1 MELNFKKEK
10 KMKNKDIETKEKNNC
25 IRVCI
30 RVRPLLEHEDVE
42 FWQVDKDKNIIYTD
56 NYYSDQN
63 EIINESYALTNNLS
77 NKSLSYAKKDVKKLL
92 IDSIY
97 TPQKFNFDRVY
108 SIDCDSQ
115 LIYKEMCKD
124 VVSSALQ
131 GYNGSI
137 FMYGQTTSGKT
148 FTMLGSPS
156 NPGVLPCVLRDI
168 FLKMKKIKKD
178 NNKIEFKVY
187 CSYIEI
193 YNENIHDLL
202 TDSNYLKLIDDKK
215 YGVVVAGAKKVKIDD
230 FETGIAIK
238 NFGEE
243 NRKYRETLFNE
254 YSSRS
259 HCIFQIF
266 IESFEIKDEGE
277 NVINKFSCLNLI
289 DLAGSERINEYESK
303 NITTGETGYINKSL
317 FVLAHVINKL
327 AENNTGKK
335 IHIPY
340 RDSKLTRLL
349 SQALGGNSLTTII
362 CTVSPAALNY
372 YQTLST
378 LRFAMRARSVKLKLN
393 SNEYVDDKEKIEFY
407 KNEIKKLKEE
417 LRNRNLQDISI
428 RSEGYGNNNI
438 LHGGKGFIRDDLK
451 EIMNSYKNMND
462 ELNNYKELYL
472 KEKQKTE
479 NYREHFDN
487 LKNKKESNNIN
498 NINTDNDVT
507 FIDEILTQIN
517 LNDESN
523 NQINSLNYNKWKEE
537 SQKFIQNYKNDLASL
552 KEAYI
557 KKIKILH
564 DKMFSNNNNND
575 DDNDIIN
582 IDKNGI
588 NLDLK
593 NNTEDN
599 NNINTDKINNMNI
612 INTES
617 MKDKEDKEDKE
628 ENNLLNNNN
637 INSKND
643 SLLNSAEI
651 NLKTKLPDELLRIS
665 QNHSKILPNL
675 SETNTIEDLNEEDEV
690 ISKINSGDIFSGINL
705 EYETSD
711 NEDINKIENFKK
723 LYSDKIDELEKAMEH
738 WKSYIETFYRNK
750 IKKINEGGG
759 VEMVGL
765 IDGELPVMKYTTQ
778 HQNTLKKLR
787 DLYESKVKELEKSF
801 FNILKIITAKKVAAM
816 NNK

>member
-1 MELNFKKEK
+1 MKIKE
-10 KMKNKDIETKEKNNC
+10 NDSKEKNNC
-25 IRVCI
+25 IRVCV
-30 RVRPLLEHEDVE
+30 RVRPLLSHEDVE
-42 FWQVDKDKNIIYTD
+42 FWQVDKEKNIIYTD

-77 NKSLSYAKKDVKKLL
+77 NKSISYTRKDVKKLL

-97 TPQKFNFDRVY
+97 APQKFNFDKVY
-108 SIDCDSQ
+108 SINCDSQ

-124 VVSSALQ
+124 VVTSALE

-148 FTMLGSPS
+148 FTMLGSPN
-156 NPGVLPCVLRDI
+156 NPGILPCVLRDI
-168 FLKMKKIKKD
+168 FLKIKKKK
-178 NNKIEFKVY
+178 NENENIEFKVY

-215 YGVVVAGAKKVKIDD
+215 YGIIVAGAKKVIVDN
-230 FETGIAIK
+230 FETGIEIK

-266 IESFEIKDEGE
+266 IESYEIKEQGE
-277 NVINKFSCLNLI
+277 LGTTKYSCLNLV

-327 AENNTGKK
+327 AENNQGKK
-335 IHIPY
+335 IYIPY

-378 LRFAMRARSVKLKLN
+378 LRFATRAKSVKLRIT
-393 SNEYVDDKEKIEFY
+393 SNEFVDDKEKIEYY
-407 KNEIKKLKEE
+407 KNEIRRLKEE
-417 LRNRNLQDISI
+417 LKNKNNNNDISL
-428 RSEGYGNNNI
+428 RSEGYNTNYKNNFT
-438 LHGGKGFIRDDLK
+438 GEKGFINDDIK
-451 EIMNSYKNMND
+451 EMMNSYKKINN

-472 KEKQKTE
+472 KEQQKSNLYKEQYET
-479 NYREHFDN
+479 
-487 LKNKKESNNIN
+487 LKNKKDDNEKFNNTN
-498 NINTDNDVT
+498 NNDDKIFV
-507 FIDEILTQIN
+507 DEILSQ
-517 LNDESN
+517 LQSNDESN
-523 NQINSLNYNKWKEE
+523 NILQNSINSINYSKWKDE
-537 SQKFIQNYKNDLASL
+537 SSKISQNYKDDLLSL
-552 KEAYI
+552 KEAY
-557 KKIKILH
+557 KQKIMILH
-564 DKMFSNNNNND
+564 DSMFPNTNLNTNNND
-575 DDNDIIN
+575 DNIN
-582 IDKNGI
+582 KLNI
-588 NLDLK
+588 NYL
-593 NNTEDN
+593 N
-599 NNINTDKINNMNI
+599 NNIETKRDKDENI
-612 INTES
+612 I
-617 MKDKEDKEDKE
+617 
-628 ENNLLNNNN
+628 NNN

-643 SLLNSAEI
+643 SLLNSQEI
-651 NLKTKLPDELLRIS
+651 NLKSKLPDDLLKIS

-675 SETNTIEDLNEEDEV
+675 SETNTIEDTNEEDE
-690 ISKINSGDIFSGINL
+690 I
-705 EYETSD
+705 
-711 NEDINKIENFKK
+711 INKINNGEIFNNINLIYEISEEENNNNIANIKK
-723 LYSDKIDELEKAMEH
+723 IYNETIDELDKALEH

-759 VEMVGL
+759 LEIVGL
-765 IDGELPVMKYTTQ
+765 IDGELPIKKYTTQ
-778 HQNTLKKLR
+778 HQNMLNKLR
-787 DLYESKVKELEKSF
+787 ELYEKKVKEMETSF
-801 FNILKIITAKKVAAM
+801 FNLLRLVTAKNMKVM
-816 NNK
+816 SKN

>member
-1 MELNFKKEK
+1 MQNKENEPKEK
-10 KMKNKDIETKEKNNC
+10 TNC

-30 RVRPLLEHEDVE
+30 RVRPLLEHDEDIE

-56 NYYSDQN
+56 NYFSDQN

-77 NKSLSYAKKDVKKLL
+77 NKSLSYTKKDVKKLL

-97 TPQKFNFDRVY
+97 APQKFNFDKVY
-108 SIDCDSQ
+108 SIENDSQ

-124 VVSSALQ
+124 VVSSALE

-148 FTMLGSPS
+148 YTMLGSPN
-156 NPGVLPCVLRDI
+156 NPGILPCVLRDI
-168 FLKMKKIKKD
+168 FLKIKKIKQNND
-178 NNKIEFKVY
+178 NIEFKVY

-202 TDSNYLKLIDDKK
+202 TDSNFLKLIDDKK
-215 YGVVVAGAKKVKIDD
+215 YGVIVAGAKKVIIDN
-230 FETGIAIK
+230 FETGIEIK

-266 IESFEIKDEGE
+266 IESFEIKEE
-277 NVINKFSCLNLI
+277 NDITTSKYSCLNLI

-303 NITTGETGYINKSL
+303 NVTTGETGYINKSL

-327 AENNTGKK
+327 AENNQGKK

-378 LRFAMRARSVKLKLN
+378 LRFAMRAKSVKLKIV

-407 KNEIKKLKEE
+407 KNEIKRLKEE
-417 LRNRNLQDISI
+417 LKNRTTQDISI
-428 RSEGYGNNNI
+428 RSEGYGNINNI
-438 LHGGKGFIRDDLK
+438 FGASGNYINNDMK
-451 EIMNSYKNMND
+451 ELINSYKKIQS

-472 KEKQKTE
+472 KEKQKSDIYKEQYETLKKQSE
-479 NYREHFDN
+479 ESEKFNHINDDNIYVDEIISQIQINDASNNILQNSINLVNYNKWKDETAKISQNYKDDLNSLKEAYKQKIILLHNSIFSYNVKNEKNNDN
-487 LKNKKESNNIN
+487 INNIN
-498 NINTDNDVT
+498 NINY
-507 FIDEILTQIN
+507 
-517 LNDESN
+517 LN
-523 NQINSLNYNKWKEE
+523 
-537 SQKFIQNYKNDLASL
+537 
-552 KEAYI
+552 
-557 KKIKILH
+557 
-564 DKMFSNNNNND
+564 
-575 DDNDIIN
+575 
-582 IDKNGI
+582 
-588 NLDLK
+588 
-593 NNTEDN
+593 NNTE
-599 NNINTDKINNMNI
+599 I
-612 INTES
+612 I
-617 MKDKEDKEDKE
+617 KDKEDI
-628 ENNLLNNNN
+628 NNNN
-637 INSKND
+637 INSRND

-651 NLKTKLPDELLRIS
+651 NIKPKVPEELLKIS
-665 QNHSKILPNL
+665 QNHSKILPNY
-675 SETNTIEDLNEEDEV
+675 SDTNTIEDTNEEDE
-690 ISKINSGDIFSGINL
+690 I
-705 EYETSD
+705 
-711 NEDINKIENFKK
+711 INKINNGEIFNNINLIYDISEEDNVNNIGNIKK
-723 LYSDKIDELEKAMEH
+723 LYSEKIEELEKAMEH

-759 VEMVGL
+759 LEIMGL
-765 IDGELPVMKYTTQ
+765 IDGELPVKKYTTQ
-778 HQNTLKKLR
+778 HQNILKKLR
-787 DLYESKVKELEKSF
+787 ELYQDKVKDLEKAF
-801 FNILKIITAKKVAAM
+801 FSSLKIITAKKFDVM
-816 NNK
+816 NK

>member
-1 MELNFKKEK
+1 MQNKENEPKEK
-10 KMKNKDIETKEKNNC
+10 TNC

-30 RVRPLLEHEDVE
+30 RVRPLLEHEDIE

-56 NYYSDQN
+56 NYFSDQN

-77 NKSLSYAKKDVKKLL
+77 NKSLSYTKKDVKKLL

-97 TPQKFNFDRVY
+97 APQKFNFDKVY
-108 SIDCDSQ
+108 SIENDSQ

-124 VVSSALQ
+124 VVSSALE

-148 FTMLGSPS
+148 YTMLGSPN
-156 NPGVLPCVLRDI
+156 NPGILPCVLRDI
-168 FLKMKKIKKD
+168 FLKIKKIKQNND
-178 NNKIEFKVY
+178 NIEFKVY

-202 TDSNYLKLIDDKK
+202 TDSNFLKLIDDKK
-215 YGVVVAGAKKVKIDD
+215 YGVIVAGAKKVIIDN
-230 FETGIAIK
+230 FETGIEIK

-266 IESFEIKDEGE
+266 IESFEIKEE
-277 NVINKFSCLNLI
+277 NDITTNKYSCLNLI

-303 NITTGETGYINKSL
+303 NVTTGETGYINKSL

-327 AENNTGKK
+327 AENNQGKK

-378 LRFAMRARSVKLKLN
+378 LRFAMRAKSVKLKIV

-407 KNEIKKLKEE
+407 KNEIKRLKEE
-417 LRNRNLQDISI
+417 LKNRTTQDISI
-428 RSEGYGNNNI
+428 RSEGYGNINNI
-438 LHGGKGFIRDDLK
+438 FGASGNYINNDMK
-451 EIMNSYKNMND
+451 ELINSYKKIQS

-472 KEKQKTE
+472 KEKQKSDIYKEQYETLKKQSE
-479 NYREHFDN
+479 ESEKFNHINDDNIYVDEIISQIQINDESNNILQNSINLVNYNKWKDETAKISQNYKDDLNSLKEAYKQKIIILHNSIFSYNVKNEKNNDN
-487 LKNKKESNNIN
+487 INNIN
-498 NINTDNDVT
+498 NINY
-507 FIDEILTQIN
+507 
-517 LNDESN
+517 LN
-523 NQINSLNYNKWKEE
+523 
-537 SQKFIQNYKNDLASL
+537 
-552 KEAYI
+552 
-557 KKIKILH
+557 
-564 DKMFSNNNNND
+564 
-575 DDNDIIN
+575 
-582 IDKNGI
+582 
-588 NLDLK
+588 
-593 NNTEDN
+593 NNTE
-599 NNINTDKINNMNI
+599 I
-612 INTES
+612 I
-617 MKDKEDKEDKE
+617 KDKEDI
-628 ENNLLNNNN
+628 NNNN
-637 INSKND
+637 INSRND

-651 NLKTKLPDELLRIS
+651 NIKPKVPEELLKIS
-665 QNHSKILPNL
+665 QNHSKILPNY
-675 SETNTIEDLNEEDEV
+675 SDTNTIEDTNEEDE
-690 ISKINSGDIFSGINL
+690 I
-705 EYETSD
+705 
-711 NEDINKIENFKK
+711 INKINNGEIFNNINLIYDISEEDNVNNIGNIKK
-723 LYSDKIDELEKAMEH
+723 LYSEKIEELEKAMEH

-759 VEMVGL
+759 LEIMGL
-765 IDGELPVMKYTTQ
+765 IDGELPVKKYTTQ
-778 HQNTLKKLR
+778 HQNILKKLR
-787 DLYESKVKELEKSF
+787 ELYQDKVKDLEKAF
-801 FNILKIITAKKVAAM
+801 FSSLKIITAKKFDVM
-816 NNK
+816 NK

>member
-1 MELNFKKEK
+1 MQIKE
-10 KMKNKDIETKEKNNC
+10 NDQKEKNSC

-77 NKSLSYAKKDVKKLL
+77 NKSMSYTKKDVKKLL

-97 TPQKFNFDRVY
+97 APQKFNFDRVY

-124 VVSSALQ
+124 VVSSALE

-148 FTMLGSPS
+148 FTMLGSPN
-156 NPGVLPCVLRDI
+156 NPGILPCVLRDI
-168 FLKMKKIKKD
+168 FLKIKKIKKEND
-178 NNKIEFKVY
+178 NIEFKVY

-202 TDSNYLKLIDDKK
+202 TDSNFLKLIDDKK
-215 YGVVVAGAKKVKIDD
+215 YGVIVAGAKKVIIDN
-230 FETGIAIK
+230 FETGIEIK

-266 IESFEIKDEGE
+266 IENFEMKDEGD
-277 NVINKFSCLNLI
+277 ISSTKYSCLNLI

-327 AENNTGKK
+327 AENNQGKK

-378 LRFAMRARSVKLKLN
+378 LRFAMRAKSVKLKLV
-393 SNEYVDDKEKIEFY
+393 SNEYVDDKEKIEYY
-407 KNEIKKLKEE
+407 KNEIRRLKEE
-417 LRNRNLQDISI
+417 LKNKTSQEISI
-428 RSEGYGNNNI
+428 RSEGYGNINNNF
-438 LHGGKGFIRDDLK
+438 GGGGYIKEDLK
-451 EIMNSYKNMND
+451 EIMNSYKQMNT

-472 KEKQKTE
+472 KEKQKS
-479 NYREHFDN
+479 N
-487 LKNKKESNNIN
+487 LYKEKYESLIKNPEESDRINNIN
-498 NINTDNDVT
+498 NNNQINDDNMY
-507 FIDEILTQIN
+507 IDEIISQIQS
-517 LNDESN
+517 NDESN
-523 NQINSLNYNKWKEE
+523 QILQNSINSVKYSRWKDDTLKI
-537 SQKFIQNYKNDLASL
+537 SQNYKNDLSSL
-552 KEAYI
+552 KEAY
-557 KKIKILH
+557 KQKIMLLH
-564 DKMFSNNNNND
+564 ESVFSNNNTNINNND
-575 DDNDIIN
+575 DNTNNTNIN
-582 IDKNGI
+582 FLN
-588 NLDLK
+588 
-593 NNTEDN
+593 NNTE
-599 NNINTDKINNMNI
+599 I
-612 INTES
+612 I
-617 MKDKEDKEDKE
+617 KDKE
-628 ENNLLNNNN
+628 ENNINNN
-637 INSKND
+637 INFKND

-651 NLKTKLPDELLRIS
+651 NIKSKVPEDLLKIS

-675 SETNTIEDLNEEDEV
+675 SDTNTIEDTNEEDE
-690 ISKINSGDIFSGINL
+690 I
-705 EYETSD
+705 
-711 NEDINKIENFKK
+711 INKINNGEIFNNINLIYEISDEENVNNIENIKK
-723 LYSDKIDELEKAMEH
+723 IYSDKIEELEKAMEH
-738 WKSYIETFYRNK
+738 WKNYIEAYYRNK
-750 IKKINEGGG
+750 IKKLNEGGG
-759 VEMVGL
+759 LEIMGL
-765 IDGELPVMKYTTQ
+765 IDGELPIKKYTTQ
-778 HQNTLKKLR
+778 HQNMLKKLR
-787 DLYESKVKELEKSF
+787 ELYENKVKDIEQSF
-801 FNILKIITAKKVAAM
+801 FDILKVITAKKLTVM
-816 NNK
+816 NK

>member
-1 MELNFKKEK
+1 MQNKENEPKEK
-10 KMKNKDIETKEKNNC
+10 TNC

-30 RVRPLLEHEDVE
+30 RVRPLLEHEDIE

-56 NYYSDQN
+56 NYFSDQN

-77 NKSLSYAKKDVKKLL
+77 NKSLSYTNKDVKKLL

-97 TPQKFNFDRVY
+97 APQKFNFDKVY
-108 SIDCDSQ
+108 SIENDSQ

-124 VVSSALQ
+124 VVSSALE

-148 FTMLGSPS
+148 YTMLGSPN
-156 NPGVLPCVLRDI
+156 NPGILPCVLRDI
-168 FLKMKKIKKD
+168 FLKIKKIKQNND
-178 NNKIEFKVY
+178 NIEFKVY

-202 TDSNYLKLIDDKK
+202 TDSNFLKLIDDKK
-215 YGVVVAGAKKVKIDD
+215 YGVIVAGAKKVIIDN
-230 FETGIAIK
+230 FETGIEIK

-266 IESFEIKDEGE
+266 IESFEIKEE
-277 NVINKFSCLNLI
+277 NDITTSKYSCLNLI

-303 NITTGETGYINKSL
+303 NVTTGETGYINKSL

-327 AENNTGKK
+327 AENNQGKK

-378 LRFAMRARSVKLKLN
+378 LRFAMRAKSVKLKIV

-407 KNEIKKLKEE
+407 KNEIKRLKEE
-417 LRNRNLQDISI
+417 LKNRTTQDISI
-428 RSEGYGNNNI
+428 RSEGYGNINNI
-438 LHGGKGFIRDDLK
+438 FGASGNYINNDMK
-451 EIMNSYKNMND
+451 ELINSYKKIQS

-472 KEKQKTE
+472 KEKQKSDIYKEQYETLKKQSE
-479 NYREHFDN
+479 ESEKFNHINDDNIYVDEIISQIQSNDESNNILQNSINLVNYNKWKDETAKISQNYKDDLNSLKEAYKQKIILLHNSIFSYNIKNEKNNDN
-487 LKNKKESNNIN
+487 INNIN
-498 NINTDNDVT
+498 NINY
-507 FIDEILTQIN
+507 
-517 LNDESN
+517 LN
-523 NQINSLNYNKWKEE
+523 
-537 SQKFIQNYKNDLASL
+537 
-552 KEAYI
+552 
-557 KKIKILH
+557 
-564 DKMFSNNNNND
+564 
-575 DDNDIIN
+575 
-582 IDKNGI
+582 
-588 NLDLK
+588 
-593 NNTEDN
+593 NNTE
-599 NNINTDKINNMNI
+599 I
-612 INTES
+612 I
-617 MKDKEDKEDKE
+617 KDKEDI
-628 ENNLLNNNN
+628 NNNN
-637 INSKND
+637 INSRND

-651 NLKTKLPDELLRIS
+651 NIKPKVPEELLKIS
-665 QNHSKILPNL
+665 QNHSKILPNY
-675 SETNTIEDLNEEDEV
+675 SDTNTIEDTNEEDE
-690 ISKINSGDIFSGINL
+690 I
-705 EYETSD
+705 
-711 NEDINKIENFKK
+711 INKINNGEIFNNINLIYDISEEDNVNNIGNIKK
-723 LYSDKIDELEKAMEH
+723 LYSEKIEELEKAMEH

-759 VEMVGL
+759 LEIMGL
-765 IDGELPVMKYTTQ
+765 IDGELPVKKYTTQ
-778 HQNTLKKLR
+778 HQNILKKLR
-787 DLYESKVKELEKSF
+787 ELYQDKVKDLEKAF
-801 FNILKIITAKKVAAM
+801 FSSLKIITAKKFDVM
-816 NNK
+816 NK

>member
-1 MELNFKKEK
+1 MKIKE
-10 KMKNKDIETKEKNNC
+10 NDSKEKNNC
-25 IRVCI
+25 IRVCV
-30 RVRPLLEHEDVE
+30 RVRPLLSHEDVE
-42 FWQVDKDKNIIYTD
+42 FWQVDKEKNIIYTD

-77 NKSLSYAKKDVKKLL
+77 NKSISYTRKDVKKLL

-97 TPQKFNFDRVY
+97 APQKFNFDKVY
-108 SIDCDSQ
+108 SINCDSQ

-124 VVSSALQ
+124 VVTSALE

-148 FTMLGSPS
+148 FTMLGSPN
-156 NPGVLPCVLRDI
+156 NPGILPCVLRDI
-168 FLKMKKIKKD
+168 FLKIKKKK
-178 NNKIEFKVY
+178 NENENIEFKVY

-215 YGVVVAGAKKVKIDD
+215 YGIIVAGAKKVIVDN
-230 FETGIAIK
+230 FETGIEIK

-266 IESFEIKDEGE
+266 IESYEIKEQGE
-277 NVINKFSCLNLI
+277 LGTTKYSCLNLV

-327 AENNTGKK
+327 AENNQGKK
-335 IHIPY
+335 IYIPY

-378 LRFAMRARSVKLKLN
+378 LRFATRAKSVKLRIT
-393 SNEYVDDKEKIEFY
+393 SNEFVDDKEKIEYY
-407 KNEIKKLKEE
+407 KNEIRRLKEE
-417 LRNRNLQDISI
+417 LKNKNNNNDISL
-428 RSEGYGNNNI
+428 RSEGYNTNYKNNFT
-438 LHGGKGFIRDDLK
+438 GEKGFINDDIK
-451 EIMNSYKNMND
+451 EMMNSYKKINN

-472 KEKQKTE
+472 KEQQKSNLYKEQYET
-479 NYREHFDN
+479 
-487 LKNKKESNNIN
+487 LKNKKDDNEKFNNTN
-498 NINTDNDVT
+498 NNDDKIFV
-507 FIDEILTQIN
+507 DEILSQ
-517 LNDESN
+517 LQSNDESN
-523 NQINSLNYNKWKEE
+523 NILQNSINSINYSKWKDE
-537 SQKFIQNYKNDLASL
+537 SSKISQNYKDDLLSL
-552 KEAYI
+552 KEAY
-557 KKIKILH
+557 KQKIMILH
-564 DKMFSNNNNND
+564 DSMFPNTNLNTNNND
-575 DDNDIIN
+575 DNIN
-582 IDKNGI
+582 KLNI
-588 NLDLK
+588 NYL
-593 NNTEDN
+593 N
-599 NNINTDKINNMNI
+599 NNIETKRDKDENI
-612 INTES
+612 I
-617 MKDKEDKEDKE
+617 
-628 ENNLLNNNN
+628 NNN

-643 SLLNSAEI
+643 SLLNSQEI
-651 NLKTKLPDELLRIS
+651 NLKSKLPDDLLKIS

-675 SETNTIEDLNEEDEV
+675 SETNTIEDTNEEDE
-690 ISKINSGDIFSGINL
+690 I
-705 EYETSD
+705 
-711 NEDINKIENFKK
+711 INKINNGEIFNNINLIYEISEEENNNNIANIKK
-723 LYSDKIDELEKAMEH
+723 IYNETIDELDKALEH

-759 VEMVGL
+759 LEIVGL
-765 IDGELPVMKYTTQ
+765 IDGELPIKKYTTQ
-778 HQNTLKKLR
+778 HQNMLNKLR
-787 DLYESKVKELEKSF
+787 ELYEKKVKELETSF
-801 FNILKIITAKKVAAM
+801 FNLLRLVTAKNMKVM
-816 NNK
+816 SKN

>member
-1 MELNFKKEK
+1 MQNKENEPKEK
-10 KMKNKDIETKEKNNC
+10 TNC

-30 RVRPLLEHEDVE
+30 RVRPLLEHEDIE

-56 NYYSDQN
+56 NYFSDQN

-77 NKSLSYAKKDVKKLL
+77 NKSLSYTKKDVKKLL

-97 TPQKFNFDRVY
+97 APQKFNFDKVY
-108 SIDCDSQ
+108 SIENDSQ

-124 VVSSALQ
+124 VVSSALE

-148 FTMLGSPS
+148 YTMLGSPN
-156 NPGVLPCVLRDI
+156 NPGILPCVLRDI
-168 FLKMKKIKKD
+168 FLKIKKIKQNND
-178 NNKIEFKVY
+178 NIEFKVY

-202 TDSNYLKLIDDKK
+202 TDSNFLKLIDDKK
-215 YGVVVAGAKKVKIDD
+215 YGVIVAGAKKVIIDN
-230 FETGIAIK
+230 FETGIEIK

-266 IESFEIKDEGE
+266 IESFEIKEE
-277 NVINKFSCLNLI
+277 NDITTNKYSCLNLI

-303 NITTGETGYINKSL
+303 NVTTGETGYINKSL

-327 AENNTGKK
+327 AENNQGKK

-378 LRFAMRARSVKLKLN
+378 LRFAMRAKSVKLKIV

-407 KNEIKKLKEE
+407 KNEIKRLKEE
-417 LRNRNLQDISI
+417 LKNRTTQDISI
-428 RSEGYGNNNI
+428 RSEGYGNINNI
-438 LHGGKGFIRDDLK
+438 FQASGNYINNDMK
-451 EIMNSYKNMND
+451 ELINSYKKIQS

-472 KEKQKTE
+472 KEKQKSDIYKEQYETLKKQSE
-479 NYREHFDN
+479 ESEKFNHINDDNIYVDEIISQIQSNDESNNILQNSINLVNYNKWKDETAKISQNYKDDLNSLKEAYKQKIILLHNSIFSYNIKNEKNNDN
-487 LKNKKESNNIN
+487 INNIN
-498 NINTDNDVT
+498 NINY
-507 FIDEILTQIN
+507 
-517 LNDESN
+517 LN
-523 NQINSLNYNKWKEE
+523 
-537 SQKFIQNYKNDLASL
+537 
-552 KEAYI
+552 
-557 KKIKILH
+557 
-564 DKMFSNNNNND
+564 
-575 DDNDIIN
+575 
-582 IDKNGI
+582 
-588 NLDLK
+588 
-593 NNTEDN
+593 NNTE
-599 NNINTDKINNMNI
+599 I
-612 INTES
+612 I
-617 MKDKEDKEDKE
+617 KDKEDM
-628 ENNLLNNNN
+628 NNNN
-637 INSKND
+637 INSRND

-651 NLKTKLPDELLRIS
+651 NIKPKVPEELLKIS
-665 QNHSKILPNL
+665 QNHSKILPNY
-675 SETNTIEDLNEEDEV
+675 SDTNTIEDTNEEDE
-690 ISKINSGDIFSGINL
+690 I
-705 EYETSD
+705 
-711 NEDINKIENFKK
+711 INKINNGEIFNNINLIYDISEEDNVNNIGNIKK
-723 LYSDKIDELEKAMEH
+723 LYSEKIEELEKAMEH

-759 VEMVGL
+759 LEIMGL
-765 IDGELPVMKYTTQ
+765 IDGELPVKKYTTQ
-778 HQNTLKKLR
+778 HQNILKKLR
-787 DLYESKVKELEKSF
+787 ELYQDKVKDLEKAF
-801 FNILKIITAKKVAAM
+801 FSSLKIITAKKFDVM
-816 NNK
+816 NK

>member
-1 MELNFKKEK
+1 MKVKE
-10 KMKNKDIETKEKNNC
+10 NDSKEKNNC
-25 IRVCI
+25 IRVCV
-30 RVRPLLEHEDVE
+30 RVRPLLSHEDVE
-42 FWQVDKDKNIIYTD
+42 FWQVDKEKNIIYTD

-77 NKSLSYAKKDVKKLL
+77 NKSISYTRKDVKKLL

-97 TPQKFNFDRVY
+97 APQKFNFDKVY
-108 SIDCDSQ
+108 SINCDSQ

-124 VVSSALQ
+124 VVTSALE

-148 FTMLGSPS
+148 FTMLGSPN
-156 NPGVLPCVLRDI
+156 NPGILPCVLRDI
-168 FLKMKKIKKD
+168 FLKIKKKK
-178 NNKIEFKVY
+178 NENENTEFKVY

-215 YGVVVAGAKKVKIDD
+215 YGVIVAGAKKVIVDN
-230 FETGIAIK
+230 FETGIEIK

-266 IESFEIKDEGE
+266 IESYEIKEQGE
-277 NVINKFSCLNLI
+277 LGTTKYSCLNLV

-327 AENNTGKK
+327 AENNQGKK
-335 IHIPY
+335 IYIPY

-378 LRFAMRARSVKLKLN
+378 LRFATRAKSVKLRIT
-393 SNEYVDDKEKIEFY
+393 SNEFVDDKEKIEYY
-407 KNEIKKLKEE
+407 KNEIRRLKEE
-417 LRNRNLQDISI
+417 LKNKNNNNDISL
-428 RSEGYGNNNI
+428 RSEGYNTNYKNNFT
-438 LHGGKGFIRDDLK
+438 GEKGFINDDIK
-451 EIMNSYKNMND
+451 EMMNSYKKINN

-472 KEKQKTE
+472 KEQQKSNLFKEQYET
-479 NYREHFDN
+479 
-487 LKNKKESNNIN
+487 LKNKKDENEKFNNTN
-498 NINTDNDVT
+498 NNDDKIFV
-507 FIDEILTQIN
+507 DEILSQ
-517 LNDESN
+517 LQSNDESN
-523 NQINSLNYNKWKEE
+523 NILQNSINSINYSKWKDE
-537 SQKFIQNYKNDLASL
+537 SSKISQNYKDDLLSL
-552 KEAYI
+552 KEAY
-557 KKIKILH
+557 KQKIMILH
-564 DKMFSNNNNND
+564 DSMFPNTNLNTNNND
-575 DDNDIIN
+575 DNIN
-582 IDKNGI
+582 KLNI
-588 NLDLK
+588 NYL
-593 NNTEDN
+593 N
-599 NNINTDKINNMNI
+599 NNIETKRDKDENI
-612 INTES
+612 I
-617 MKDKEDKEDKE
+617 
-628 ENNLLNNNN
+628 NNN

-643 SLLNSAEI
+643 SLLNSQEI
-651 NLKTKLPDELLRIS
+651 NLKSKLPDDLLKIS

-675 SETNTIEDLNEEDEV
+675 SETNTIEDTNEEDE
-690 ISKINSGDIFSGINL
+690 I
-705 EYETSD
+705 
-711 NEDINKIENFKK
+711 INKINNGEIFNNINLIYEISEEENNNNIANIKK
-723 LYSDKIDELEKAMEH
+723 IYNETIDELDKALEH

-759 VEMVGL
+759 LEIVGL
-765 IDGELPVMKYTTQ
+765 IDGELPIKKYTTQ
-778 HQNTLKKLR
+778 HQNMLNKLR
-787 DLYESKVKELEKSF
+787 ELYEKKVKEMETSF
-801 FNILKIITAKKVAAM
+801 FNLLRLVTAKNMKVM
-816 NNK
+816 SKN

>member
-1 MELNFKKEK
+1 MQNKENEPKEK
-10 KMKNKDIETKEKNNC
+10 TNC

-30 RVRPLLEHEDVE
+30 RVRPLLEHEDIE

-56 NYYSDQN
+56 NYFSDQN

-77 NKSLSYAKKDVKKLL
+77 NKSLSYTKKDVKKLL

-97 TPQKFNFDRVY
+97 APQKFNFDKVY
-108 SIDCDSQ
+108 SIENDSQ

-124 VVSSALQ
+124 VVSSALE

-148 FTMLGSPS
+148 YTMLGSPN
-156 NPGVLPCVLRDI
+156 NPGILPCVLRDI
-168 FLKMKKIKKD
+168 FLKIKKIKQNND
-178 NNKIEFKVY
+178 NIEFKVY

-202 TDSNYLKLIDDKK
+202 TDSNFLKLIDDKK
-215 YGVVVAGAKKVKIDD
+215 YGVIVAGAKKVIIDN
-230 FETGIAIK
+230 FETGIEIK

-266 IESFEIKDEGE
+266 IESFEIKEE
-277 NVINKFSCLNLI
+277 NDITTSKYSCLNLI

-303 NITTGETGYINKSL
+303 NVTTGETGYINKSL

-327 AENNTGKK
+327 AENNQGKK

-378 LRFAMRARSVKLKLN
+378 LRFAMRAKSVKLKIV

-407 KNEIKKLKEE
+407 KNEIKRLKEE
-417 LRNRNLQDISI
+417 LKNRTTQDISI
-428 RSEGYGNNNI
+428 RSEGYGNINNI
-438 LHGGKGFIRDDLK
+438 FGASGNYINNDMK
-451 EIMNSYKNMND
+451 ELINSYKKIQS

-472 KEKQKTE
+472 KEKQKSDIYKEQYETLKKQSE
-479 NYREHFDN
+479 ESEKFNHINDDNIYVDEIISQIQSNDESNNILQNSINLVNYNKWKDETAKISQNYKDDLNSLKEAYKQKIILLHNSIFSYNIKNEKNNDN
-487 LKNKKESNNIN
+487 INNIN
-498 NINTDNDVT
+498 NINY
-507 FIDEILTQIN
+507 
-517 LNDESN
+517 LN
-523 NQINSLNYNKWKEE
+523 
-537 SQKFIQNYKNDLASL
+537 
-552 KEAYI
+552 
-557 KKIKILH
+557 
-564 DKMFSNNNNND
+564 
-575 DDNDIIN
+575 
-582 IDKNGI
+582 
-588 NLDLK
+588 
-593 NNTEDN
+593 NNTE
-599 NNINTDKINNMNI
+599 I
-612 INTES
+612 I
-617 MKDKEDKEDKE
+617 KDKEDI
-628 ENNLLNNNN
+628 NNNN
-637 INSKND
+637 INSRND

-651 NLKTKLPDELLRIS
+651 NIKPKVPEELLKIS
-665 QNHSKILPNL
+665 QNHSKILPNY
-675 SETNTIEDLNEEDEV
+675 SDTNTIEDTNEEDE
-690 ISKINSGDIFSGINL
+690 I
-705 EYETSD
+705 
-711 NEDINKIENFKK
+711 INKINNGEIFNNINLIYDITEEDNVNNIGNMKK
-723 LYSDKIDELEKAMEH
+723 LYSEKIEELEKAMEH

-759 VEMVGL
+759 LEIMGL
-765 IDGELPVMKYTTQ
+765 IDGELPVKKYTTQ
-778 HQNTLKKLR
+778 HQNILKKLR
-787 DLYESKVKELEKSF
+787 ELYQDKVKDLEKAF
-801 FNILKIITAKKVAAM
+801 FSSLKIITAKKFDVM
-816 NNK
+816 NK

>member
-1 MELNFKKEK
+1 MQNKENEPKEK
-10 KMKNKDIETKEKNNC
+10 TNC

-30 RVRPLLEHEDVE
+30 RVRPLLEHEDIE

-56 NYYSDQN
+56 NYFSDQN

-77 NKSLSYAKKDVKKLL
+77 NKSLSYTKKDVKKLL

-97 TPQKFNFDRVY
+97 APQKFNFDKVY
-108 SIDCDSQ
+108 SIENDSQ

-124 VVSSALQ
+124 VVSSALE

-148 FTMLGSPS
+148 YTMLGSPN
-156 NPGVLPCVLRDI
+156 NPGILPCVLRDI
-168 FLKMKKIKKD
+168 FLKIKKIKQNND
-178 NNKIEFKVY
+178 NIEFKVY

-202 TDSNYLKLIDDKK
+202 TDSNFLKLIDDKK
-215 YGVVVAGAKKVKIDD
+215 YGVIVAGAKKVIIDN
-230 FETGIAIK
+230 FETGIEIK

-266 IESFEIKDEGE
+266 IESFEIKEE
-277 NVINKFSCLNLI
+277 NDITTSKYSCLNLI

-303 NITTGETGYINKSL
+303 NVTTGETGYINKSL

-327 AENNTGKK
+327 AENNQGKK

-378 LRFAMRARSVKLKLN
+378 LRFAMRAKSVKLKIV

-407 KNEIKKLKEE
+407 KNEIKRLKEE
-417 LRNRNLQDISI
+417 LKNRTTQDISI
-428 RSEGYGNNNI
+428 RSEGYGNINNI
-438 LHGGKGFIRDDLK
+438 FGASGNYINNDMK
-451 EIMNSYKNMND
+451 ELINSYKKIQS

-472 KEKQKTE
+472 KEKQKSDIYKEQYETLKKQSE
-479 NYREHFDN
+479 ESEKFNHINDDNIYVDEIISQIQSNDESNNILQNSINLVNYNKWKDETAKISQNYKDDLNSLKEAYKQKIILLHNSIFSYNIKNEKNNDN
-487 LKNKKESNNIN
+487 INNIN
-498 NINTDNDVT
+498 NINY
-507 FIDEILTQIN
+507 
-517 LNDESN
+517 LN
-523 NQINSLNYNKWKEE
+523 
-537 SQKFIQNYKNDLASL
+537 
-552 KEAYI
+552 
-557 KKIKILH
+557 
-564 DKMFSNNNNND
+564 
-575 DDNDIIN
+575 
-582 IDKNGI
+582 
-588 NLDLK
+588 
-593 NNTEDN
+593 NNTE
-599 NNINTDKINNMNI
+599 I
-612 INTES
+612 I
-617 MKDKEDKEDKE
+617 KDKEDI
-628 ENNLLNNNN
+628 NNNN
-637 INSKND
+637 INSRND

-651 NLKTKLPDELLRIS
+651 NIKPKVPEELLKIS
-665 QNHSKILPNL
+665 QNHSKILPNY
-675 SETNTIEDLNEEDEV
+675 SDTNTIEDTNEEDE
-690 ISKINSGDIFSGINL
+690 I
-705 EYETSD
+705 
-711 NEDINKIENFKK
+711 INKINNGEIFNNINLIYDISEEDNVNNIGNIKK
-723 LYSDKIDELEKAMEH
+723 LYSEKIEELEKAMEH

-759 VEMVGL
+759 LEIMGL
-765 IDGELPVMKYTTQ
+765 IDGELPVKKYTTQ
-778 HQNTLKKLR
+778 HQNILKKLR
-787 DLYESKVKELEKSF
+787 ELYQDKVKDLEKAF
-801 FNILKIITAKKVAAM
+801 FSSLKIITAKKFDVM
-816 NNK
+816 NK

>member
-1 MELNFKKEK
+1 
-10 KMKNKDIETKEKNNC
+10 MKNKENEPKEKTNC

-30 RVRPLLEHEDVE
+30 RVRPLLEHEDIE

-56 NYYSDQN
+56 NYFSDQN

-77 NKSLSYAKKDVKKLL
+77 NKSLSYTKKDVKKLL

-97 TPQKFNFDRVY
+97 APQKFNFDRVY

-124 VVSSALQ
+124 VVSSALE

-148 FTMLGSPS
+148 YTMLGSPN
-156 NPGVLPCVLRDI
+156 NPGILPCVLRDV
-168 FLKMKKIKKD
+168 FLKIKKIKQNND
-178 NNKIEFKVY
+178 NIDFKVY

-202 TDSNYLKLIDDKK
+202 TDSNFLKLIDDKK
-215 YGVVVAGAKKVKIDD
+215 YGVIVAGAKKVIIDN
-230 FETGIAIK
+230 FETGIEIK

-266 IESFEIKDEGE
+266 IESFEMKEE
-277 NVINKFSCLNLI
+277 NDIITSKYSCLNLI

-327 AENNTGKK
+327 AENNQGKK
-335 IHIPY
+335 MHIPY

-378 LRFAMRARSVKLKLN
+378 LRFAMRAKSVKLKIA

-407 KNEIKKLKEE
+407 KNEIKRLKEE
-417 LRNRNLQDISI
+417 LKNRTTQDISI
-428 RSEGYGNNNI
+428 RSEGYGNINNI
-438 LHGGKGFIRDDLK
+438 FGSGGNYIKDDMKDL
-451 EIMNSYKNMND
+451 INSYQKIQS

-472 KEKQKTE
+472 KEKQKADI
-479 NYREHFDN
+479 YREQYETLKKQSEELDKNHFND
-487 LKNKKESNNIN
+487 ENIY
-498 NINTDNDVT
+498 VE
-507 FIDEILTQIN
+507 EIISQIQS
-517 LNDESN
+517 NDESN
-523 NQINSLNYNKWKEE
+523 NILQNSINSVNYSKWKDETAKI
-537 SQKFIQNYKNDLASL
+537 SQNYKDDLNSL
-552 KEAYI
+552 KEAYKQKIILLHNSIFSNDI
-557 KKIKILH
+557 KNSK
-564 DKMFSNNNNND
+564 SNNN
-575 DDNDIIN
+575 
-582 IDKNGI
+582 
-588 NLDLK
+588 
-593 NNTEDN
+593 
-599 NNINTDKINNMNI
+599 INNMNI
-612 INTES
+612 NYLNNNNHEII
-617 MKDKEDKEDKE
+617 KDKED
-628 ENNLLNNNN
+628 NNINNN
-637 INSKND
+637 INSRND

-651 NLKTKLPDELLRIS
+651 NMKPKVPDELLKIS
-665 QNHSKILPNL
+665 QNHSKILPNY
-675 SETNTIEDLNEEDEV
+675 SDTNTIEDTNEEDE
-690 ISKINSGDIFSGINL
+690 I
-705 EYETSD
+705 
-711 NEDINKIENFKK
+711 INKINNGEIFNNINLIYDISEEDNVKSIENIKK
-723 LYSDKIDELEKAMEH
+723 LHSKKIEELEKAMEH
-738 WKSYIETFYRNK
+738 WKNYIENFYRNK

-759 VEMVGL
+759 IEIMGL
-765 IDGELPVMKYTTQ
+765 IDGELPVKKYTTQ
-778 HQNTLKKLR
+778 HQNILKKLR
-787 DLYESKVKELEKSF
+787 ELYEDKNKELETAF
-801 FNILKIITAKKVAAM
+801 FSSLRIIIAKKFDVM
-816 NNK
+816 NK

>member
-1 MELNFKKEK
+1 MQNKENEPKEK
-10 KMKNKDIETKEKNNC
+10 TNC

-30 RVRPLLEHEDVE
+30 RVRPLLEHEDIE

-56 NYYSDQN
+56 NYFSDQN

-77 NKSLSYAKKDVKKLL
+77 NKSLSYTKKDVKKLL

-97 TPQKFNFDRVY
+97 APQKFNFDKVY
-108 SIDCDSQ
+108 SIENDSQ

-124 VVSSALQ
+124 VVSSALE

-148 FTMLGSPS
+148 YTMLGSPN
-156 NPGVLPCVLRDI
+156 NPGILPCVLRDI
-168 FLKMKKIKKD
+168 FLKIKKIKQNND
-178 NNKIEFKVY
+178 NIEFKVY

-202 TDSNYLKLIDDKK
+202 TDSNFLKLIDDKK
-215 YGVVVAGAKKVKIDD
+215 YGVIVAGAKKVIIDN
-230 FETGIAIK
+230 FETGIEIK

-266 IESFEIKDEGE
+266 IESFEIKEE
-277 NVINKFSCLNLI
+277 NDITTSKYSCLNLI

-303 NITTGETGYINKSL
+303 NVTTGETGYINKSL

-327 AENNTGKK
+327 AENNQGKK

-378 LRFAMRARSVKLKLN
+378 LRFAMRAKSVKLKIV

-407 KNEIKKLKEE
+407 KNEIKRLKEE
-417 LRNRNLQDISI
+417 LKNRTTQDISI
-428 RSEGYGNNNI
+428 RSEGYGNINNI
-438 LHGGKGFIRDDLK
+438 FGASGNYINNDMK
-451 EIMNSYKNMND
+451 ELINSYKKIQS

-472 KEKQKTE
+472 KEKQKSDIYKEQYETLKKQSE
-479 NYREHFDN
+479 ESEKFNHINDDNIYVDEIISQIQSNDESNNILQNSINLVNYNKWKDETAKISQNYKDDLNSLKEAYKQKIILLHNSIFSYNIKNEKNNDN
-487 LKNKKESNNIN
+487 INNIN
-498 NINTDNDVT
+498 NINY
-507 FIDEILTQIN
+507 
-517 LNDESN
+517 LN
-523 NQINSLNYNKWKEE
+523 
-537 SQKFIQNYKNDLASL
+537 
-552 KEAYI
+552 
-557 KKIKILH
+557 
-564 DKMFSNNNNND
+564 
-575 DDNDIIN
+575 
-582 IDKNGI
+582 
-588 NLDLK
+588 
-593 NNTEDN
+593 NNTE
-599 NNINTDKINNMNI
+599 I
-612 INTES
+612 I
-617 MKDKEDKEDKE
+617 KDKEDI
-628 ENNLLNNNN
+628 NNNN
-637 INSKND
+637 INSRND

-651 NLKTKLPDELLRIS
+651 NIKPKVPEELLKIS
-665 QNHSKILPNL
+665 QNHSKILPNY
-675 SETNTIEDLNEEDEV
+675 SDTNTIEDTNEEDE
-690 ISKINSGDIFSGINL
+690 I
-705 EYETSD
+705 
-711 NEDINKIENFKK
+711 INKINNGEIFNNINLIYDISEEDNVNNIGNMKK
-723 LYSDKIDELEKAMEH
+723 LYSEKIEELEKAMEH

-759 VEMVGL
+759 LEIMGL
-765 IDGELPVMKYTTQ
+765 IDGELPVKKYTTQ
-778 HQNTLKKLR
+778 HQNILKKLR
-787 DLYESKVKELEKSF
+787 ELYQDKVKDLEKAF
-801 FNILKIITAKKVAAM
+801 FSSLKIITAKKFDVM
-816 NNK
+816 NK

>member
-1 MELNFKKEK
+1 MQNKENEPKEK
-10 KMKNKDIETKEKNNC
+10 TNC

-30 RVRPLLEHEDVE
+30 RVRPLLEHEDIE

-56 NYYSDQN
+56 NYFSDQN

-77 NKSLSYAKKDVKKLL
+77 NKSLSYTKKDVKKLL

-97 TPQKFNFDRVY
+97 APQKFNFDKVY
-108 SIDCDSQ
+108 SIENDSQ

-124 VVSSALQ
+124 VVSSALE

-148 FTMLGSPS
+148 YTMLGSPN
-156 NPGVLPCVLRDI
+156 NPGILPCVLRDI
-168 FLKMKKIKKD
+168 FLKIKKIKQNND
-178 NNKIEFKVY
+178 NIEFKVY

-202 TDSNYLKLIDDKK
+202 TDSNFLKLIDDKK
-215 YGVVVAGAKKVKIDD
+215 YGVIVAGAKKVIIDN
-230 FETGIAIK
+230 FETGIEIK

-266 IESFEIKDEGE
+266 IESFEIKEE
-277 NVINKFSCLNLI
+277 NDITTNKYSCLNLI

-303 NITTGETGYINKSL
+303 NVTTGETGYINKSL

-327 AENNTGKK
+327 AENNQGKK

-378 LRFAMRARSVKLKLN
+378 LRFAMRAKSVKLKIV

-407 KNEIKKLKEE
+407 KNEIKRLKEE
-417 LRNRNLQDISI
+417 LKNRTTQDISI
-428 RSEGYGNNNI
+428 RSEGYGNINNI
-438 LHGGKGFIRDDLK
+438 FGASGNYINNDMK
-451 EIMNSYKNMND
+451 ELINSYKKIQS

-472 KEKQKTE
+472 KEKQKSDIYKEQYETLKKQSE
-479 NYREHFDN
+479 ESEKFNHINDDNIYVDEIISQIQINDESNNILQNSINLVNYNKWKDETAKISQNYKDDLNSLKEAYKQKIILLHNSIISYNVKNEKNNDN
-487 LKNKKESNNIN
+487 INNIN
-498 NINTDNDVT
+498 NINY
-507 FIDEILTQIN
+507 
-517 LNDESN
+517 LN
-523 NQINSLNYNKWKEE
+523 
-537 SQKFIQNYKNDLASL
+537 
-552 KEAYI
+552 
-557 KKIKILH
+557 
-564 DKMFSNNNNND
+564 
-575 DDNDIIN
+575 
-582 IDKNGI
+582 
-588 NLDLK
+588 
-593 NNTEDN
+593 NNTE
-599 NNINTDKINNMNI
+599 I
-612 INTES
+612 I
-617 MKDKEDKEDKE
+617 KDKEDI
-628 ENNLLNNNN
+628 NNNN
-637 INSKND
+637 INSRND

-651 NLKTKLPDELLRIS
+651 NIKPKVPEELLKIS
-665 QNHSKILPNL
+665 QNHSKILPNY
-675 SETNTIEDLNEEDEV
+675 SDTNTIEDTNEEDE
-690 ISKINSGDIFSGINL
+690 I
-705 EYETSD
+705 
-711 NEDINKIENFKK
+711 INKINNGEIFNNINLIYDISEEDNVNNIGNIKK
-723 LYSDKIDELEKAMEH
+723 LYSEKIEELEKAMEH

-759 VEMVGL
+759 LEIMGL
-765 IDGELPVMKYTTQ
+765 IDGELPVKKYTTQ
-778 HQNTLKKLR
+778 HQNILKKLR
-787 DLYESKVKELEKSF
+787 ELYQDKVKDLEKAF
-801 FNILKIITAKKVAAM
+801 FSSLKIITAKKFDVM
-816 NNK
+816 NK

>member
-1 MELNFKKEK
+1 MQNKENEPKEK
-10 KMKNKDIETKEKNNC
+10 TNC

-30 RVRPLLEHEDVE
+30 RVRPLLEHEDIE

-56 NYYSDQN
+56 NYFSDQN

-77 NKSLSYAKKDVKKLL
+77 NKSLSYTKKDVKKLL

-97 TPQKFNFDRVY
+97 APQKFNFDKVY
-108 SIDCDSQ
+108 SIENDTQ

-124 VVSSALQ
+124 VVSSALE

-148 FTMLGSPS
+148 YTMLGSPN
-156 NPGVLPCVLRDI
+156 NPGILPCVLRDI
-168 FLKMKKIKKD
+168 FLKIKKIKQNND
-178 NNKIEFKVY
+178 NIEFKVY

-202 TDSNYLKLIDDKK
+202 TDSNFLKLIDDKK
-215 YGVVVAGAKKVKIDD
+215 YGVIVAGAKKVIIDN
-230 FETGIAIK
+230 FETGIEIK

-266 IESFEIKDEGE
+266 IESFEIKEE
-277 NVINKFSCLNLI
+277 NDITTNKYSCLNLI

-303 NITTGETGYINKSL
+303 NVTTGETGYINKSL

-327 AENNTGKK
+327 AENNQGKK

-378 LRFAMRARSVKLKLN
+378 LRFAMRAKSVKLKIV

-407 KNEIKKLKEE
+407 KNEIKRLKEE
-417 LRNRNLQDISI
+417 LKNRTTQDISI
-428 RSEGYGNNNI
+428 RSEGYGNINNI
-438 LHGGKGFIRDDLK
+438 FGASGNYINNDMK
-451 EIMNSYKNMND
+451 ELINSYKKIQS

-472 KEKQKTE
+472 KEKQKSDIYKEQYETLKKQSE
-479 NYREHFDN
+479 ESEKFNHINDDNIYVDEIISQIQSNDESNNILQNSINLVNYNKWKDETAKISQNYKDDLNSLKEAYKQKIILLHNSIFSYNIKNEKNNDN
-487 LKNKKESNNIN
+487 INNIN
-498 NINTDNDVT
+498 NINY
-507 FIDEILTQIN
+507 
-517 LNDESN
+517 LN
-523 NQINSLNYNKWKEE
+523 
-537 SQKFIQNYKNDLASL
+537 
-552 KEAYI
+552 
-557 KKIKILH
+557 
-564 DKMFSNNNNND
+564 
-575 DDNDIIN
+575 
-582 IDKNGI
+582 
-588 NLDLK
+588 
-593 NNTEDN
+593 NNTE
-599 NNINTDKINNMNI
+599 I
-612 INTES
+612 I
-617 MKDKEDKEDKE
+617 KDKEDM
-628 ENNLLNNNN
+628 NNNN
-637 INSKND
+637 INSRND

-651 NLKTKLPDELLRIS
+651 NIKPKVPEELLKIS
-665 QNHSKILPNL
+665 QNHSKILPNY
-675 SETNTIEDLNEEDEV
+675 SDTNTIEDTNEEDE
-690 ISKINSGDIFSGINL
+690 I
-705 EYETSD
+705 
-711 NEDINKIENFKK
+711 INKINNGEIFNNINLIYDISEEDNVNNIGNIKK
-723 LYSDKIDELEKAMEH
+723 LYSEKIEELEKAMEH

-759 VEMVGL
+759 LEIMGL
-765 IDGELPVMKYTTQ
+765 IDGELPVKKYTTQ
-778 HQNTLKKLR
+778 HQNILKKLR
-787 DLYESKVKELEKSF
+787 ELYQDKVKDLEKAF
-801 FNILKIITAKKVAAM
+801 FSSLKIITAKKFDVM
-816 NNK
+816 NK